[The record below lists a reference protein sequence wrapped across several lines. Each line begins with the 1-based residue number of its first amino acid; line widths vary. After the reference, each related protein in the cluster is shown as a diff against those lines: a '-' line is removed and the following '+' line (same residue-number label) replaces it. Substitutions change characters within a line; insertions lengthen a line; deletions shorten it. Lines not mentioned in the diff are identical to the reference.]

1 MSDSPQRSQTAP
13 SSIFHRLSSAHAVI
27 FDMDG
32 VIVDSELHWKSL
44 EGYFL
49 QALIPGW
56 TMQDQGKIIGLSLDN
71 LYTMLADEYDL
82 KEPRESFLA
91 QYHAMA
97 AQIYREKAA
106 LLPGFRETLD
116 RLLALELPLALA
128 SSSPRSWIEIVL
140 EKFDLRSA
148 FRVVVSAE
156 EVGGQGKPASDI
168 YLHTAR
174 KLNVQPARCVVIE
187 DSKNGALSAR
197 NAGMFCIGLRNGF
210 NDEQDLS
217 AAHVVVDGYAGLQFE
232 QEARNAKRET

>member
-13 SSIFHRLSSAHAVI
+13 SSIARRLSSAQAVI

-71 LYTMLADEYDL
+71 LYTMLADEYGL
-82 KEPRESFLA
+82 KKPRESFLA

-116 RLLALELPLALA
+116 RLISLKMPLALA
-128 SSSPRSWIEIVL
+128 SSSPRSWIELVL
-140 EKFDLRSA
+140 DKFDLRSA

-156 EVGGQGKPASDI
+156 EVGGQGKPAPDI

-174 KLNVQPARCVVIE
+174 KLNVQPADCVVIE

-210 NDEQDLS
+210 NEEQDLS

-232 QEARNAKRET
+232 REARNAKRET